1 MNLKTELYTFYI
13 NTVNMSNYLSE
24 EYLYYTKLGE
34 KLKMVYKLSDF
45 LNNPQ
50 TKQILEEEWN
60 EKFRKEIE
68 EPICEIFEN
77 EKQEQENKGT
87 LLFRK
92 DRGGQFVGDLMNEL
106 FYHIKP
112 KYDLEIFYNN
122 PDLAKNLDS

>member
-1 MNLKTELYTFYI
+1 MNLKIELYTFYI
-13 NTVNMSNYLSE
+13 NTANMSNYLSE
-24 EYLYYTKLGE
+24 EYLYYTKQGE

-50 TKQILEEEWN
+50 TKQILEEEWM
-60 EKFRKEIE
+60 EQFRKEIE
-68 EPICEIFEN
+68 EPIVKIIESEQN
-77 EKQEQENKGT
+77 EQENKGT

-92 DRGGQFVGDLMNEL
+92 DRGGQFLGDLMNEL

-122 PDLAKNLDS
+122 PELAKNIDS

>member
-1 MNLKTELYTFYI
+1 MNLKIGLYTFYI
-13 NTVNMSNYLSE
+13 NTANMNSNLSE
-24 EYLYYTKLGE
+24 EYLYYTKQGE
-34 KLKMVYKLSDF
+34 KLKMVYKLADF

-50 TKQILEEEWN
+50 TKQILEEEWM

-68 EPICEIFEN
+68 EPLTKIIEN
-77 EKQEQENKGT
+77 EKKEQENKGT

-92 DRGGQFVGDLMNEL
+92 DRGGQFTGEVMNEL

-122 PDLAKNLDS
+122 PDLAKNLDN